1 MKFRAFALG
10 AGIAA
15 AATGLLPVT
24 AMAATVHLAG
34 TPTTTTGA
42 GASIGVGPG
51 TGTGT
56 GTSAGTGAGA
66 GASSAASANNKNN
79 INVEVVTQLPR
90 DIYWHDKTLYDHGK
104 RLPLPAGY
112 SYADGGVVGT
122 NDQFY
127 FAPAGAHEGVI
138 VAPMRCQGG
147 VYGDKPVKASN
158 WIGDIVDSAL
168 KACAGVYKAAYDI
181 IAKVGGTGDL
191 YGGSC

>member
-15 AATGLLPVT
+15 AATGLLPAT

-34 TPTTTTGA
+34 TPTTTGA
-42 GASIGVGPG
+42 GASLGVVP
-51 TGTGT
+51 GT
-56 GTSAGTGAGA
+56 GTSAGAGS
-66 GASSAASANNKNN
+66 SSAASANNKNN

-90 DIYWHDKTLYDHGK
+90 DVYWHDKMLYDNGK
-104 RLPLPAGY
+104 QLALPTGY

-122 NDQFY
+122 NDKFY

-147 VYGDKPVKASN
+147 MYNDKPVKANN
-158 WIGDIVDSAL
+158 WIGDIVDTAL

>member
-15 AATGLLPVT
+15 AATGLLPAT

-34 TPTTTTGA
+34 TPTTTGA
-42 GASIGVGPG
+42 GASLGVGPG
-51 TGTGT
+51 G
-56 GTSAGTGAGA
+56 GAGA

-90 DIYWHDKTLYDHGK
+90 DVYWHDKMLYDNGK
-104 RLPLPAGY
+104 QLALPAGY

-122 NDQFY
+122 NDKFY
-127 FAPAGAHEGVI
+127 FAPAGAHDGVI

-147 VYGDKPVKASN
+147 TYSDKPVKASN
-158 WIGDIVDSAL
+158 WMGDIVDTAL

-181 IAKVGGTGDL
+181 IAKAGGTGDL